1 MNGEPLQYKGKTAAL
16 RRVRTDGDM
25 RSNITAGAT
34 SERGE
39 ISERILEIVKTIGPR
54 LKHDGMF
61 FVGLDIVGDKLM
73 EINVFSPGGL
83 DSAEVFEQVN
93 FCQIIVKD
101 IERKVELK
109 KSSENS
115 FTNRELATL

>member
-1 MNGEPLQYKGKTAAL
+1 
-16 RRVRTDGDM
+16 
-25 RSNITAGAT
+25 
-34 SERGE
+34 
-39 ISERILEIVKTIGPR
+39 
-54 LKHDGMF
+54 MF

-93 FCQIIVKD
+93 FCQIIIKD

-109 KSSENS
+109 RSSENS